1 MTTLC
6 DCHIHIVGD
15 TARYPMLE
23 ARQYTPGPATVE
35 RIRSLGAPLGI
46 TRFVV
51 VQPSFYGADNSL
63 LCDALRDFGGAGRG
77 VAVVDPARATDAGMA
92 TLARAGVCGLRINLY
107 STPGERPGQK
117 LASRFA
123 DVADL
128 AHRYGWHVQVIA
140 PLPLLI
146 EASSLLEAS
155 PVPVVIDHY
164 GLPAGQ
170 EREDEARQRLLA
182 LMRRPHLWMKLS
194 APYRSTGDSLAID
207 PDRAWLAALLEAGGE
222 RCVWGSDWP
231 HTPPHEVQP
240 GGAAPLPYRPIDYSR
255 LVAAFHAALP
265 DAASAERIMGT
276 NAARLYGFAA

>member
-15 TARYPMLE
+15 TDRYPML
-23 ARQYTPGPATVE
+23 ATRQYTPGPATVE
-35 RIRSLGAPLGI
+35 RIQRLGAPLGI

-63 LCDALRDFGGAGRG
+63 LLDALEDFGGAGRG
-77 VAVVDPARATDAGMA
+77 VAVVDPVQATEAGIA
-92 TLARAGVCGLRINLY
+92 ALAKAGVCGLRINLY
-107 STPGERPGQK
+107 STPGEAPGQK
-117 LASRFA
+117 LAARFA

-128 AHRYGWHVQVIA
+128 ARRYGWHVQVIA
-140 PLPLLI
+140 PLPVLI
-146 EASSLLEAS
+146 EASSLLESS

-164 GLPAGQ
+164 GLPTRQ
-170 EREDEARQRLLA
+170 KPEDEAGQRLLA
-182 LMRRPHLWMKLS
+182 LMRQPHLWMKLS

-231 HTPPHEVQP
+231 HTPPHEAQP
-240 GGAAPLPYRPIDYSR
+240 GGAAPLPYRPIDYGR
-255 LVAAFHAALP
+255 LVAAFRTALP
-265 DAASAERIMGT
+265 DAASAARIMGT
-276 NAARLYGFAA
+276 NAERLYGFAA